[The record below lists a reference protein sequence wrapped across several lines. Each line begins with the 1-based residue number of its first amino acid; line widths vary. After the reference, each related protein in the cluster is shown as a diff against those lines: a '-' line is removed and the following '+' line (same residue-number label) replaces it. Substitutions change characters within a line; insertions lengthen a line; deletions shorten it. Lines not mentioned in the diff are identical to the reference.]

1 MQKEI
6 KTKKNNDKQEIT
18 IPIKYILTNSAEC
31 DHMKDTDNFNIREY
45 LIGNFFS
52 SEKANELQRK
62 ENLEHKKERDEL
74 NKVIKNV
81 LPHMKR
87 EEEIPSEINSRRK
100 RSLNNGSLYNMFMSE
115 FFGMNMVLIY
125 LDSREENTIID
136 TLINLMYK
144 SYVHLSLFYI
154 PQLCVMLNY
163 KIYKKTLES
172 YLLDRCINQIK
183 FSLQIFWLLNS
194 YTEDDCLDIK
204 KDIYEDMLRKIEE
217 TLVNGNRRSLTQYLQ
232 YEEISKKNLD
242 SKRSSK
248 IDGNDS
254 EIIEKSIKK
263 EMSLEYFNLCS
274 DFYSK
279 LKEMCEDL
287 KNYEKGT
294 PRKNALKNYIEDFN
308 QMLIQQRIMYNENL
322 NQNNS
327 FYGIILP
334 FNDSDSTND
343 KENTL
348 MVNFINEQSFCFST
362 KARVPTKICAECI
375 KVDECKDWNKLI
387 IQSEKNV
394 NLSFGVIKSDI
405 DIKLEIKKIRTS
417 ISHNLENDKEKEK
430 EIIERK
436 KKKEEELKNFYNNID
451 KIKKEEEKKEE
462 LVNQFEMLPN
472 ITDEIANIFGKPV
485 EKIAEE
491 LKEKSQFKNFKTYSI
506 RNFIAKANDDLRQ
519 ELLAMQMIKLF
530 NEIFKKA
537 QISLKIHPYEILIT
551 SSSSGLLEFLS
562 NTSSIDGIKKAMVT
576 KSKNLNLFYRKYF
589 NDDFEEA
596 QKNFVESLAA
606 YSLIC
611 YYLQIKDRHNG
622 NILIDKYGNIIHI
635 DFGFILGISPGNLN
649 FESAPFKLTKEYIE
663 IMDGENSEMFL
674 YYKNLMIKGMI
685 EAKKHVETFVKIVE
699 IMSHGSKM
707 PCFDKKDI
715 NIVIQKLRERFYEKE
730 SDRNF
735 PKIVDELVI
744 NQMIIFGQINMII
757 SKKLQMEF
765 YLKKLI
771 FK

>member
-1 MQKEI
+1 MKKEI
-6 KTKKNNDKQEIT
+6 KTKINNDKKESEI
-18 IPIKYILTNSAEC
+18 PLKYILTNSAEC
-31 DHMKDTDNFNIREY
+31 DHMKNTDNFKINEN
-45 LIGNFFS
+45 LIENFFS

-62 ENLEHKKERDEL
+62 ENLEYKKERDEL

-100 RSLNNGSLYNMFMSE
+100 HSLNNGSLYNMFMSE

-125 LDSREENTIID
+125 LDSREEKTIID
-136 TLINLMYK
+136 TLINLIYK
-144 SYVHLSLFYI
+144 SYVHQSLFYI

-163 KIYKKTLES
+163 KKYKKSLES

-194 YTEDDCLDIK
+194 YTEDDSLDIK

-232 YEEISKKNLD
+232 YEEMSKKNLD
-242 SKRSSK
+242 SNRSSK
-248 IDGNDS
+248 SDGHYT

-263 EMSLEYFNLCS
+263 EMSLEYFNLCI
-274 DFYSK
+274 DFYNK

-287 KNYEKGT
+287 RNFEKGE
-294 PRKNALKNYIEDFN
+294 PRKNALKEYIENFN
-308 QMLIQQRIMYNENL
+308 QILIQQRITFNENL

-348 MVNFINEQSFCFST
+348 MVNFIIEQSFCFST
-362 KARVPTKICAECI
+362 KARVPTKLCAECV
-375 KVDECKDWNKLI
+375 KVEECQNWDELI
-387 IQSEKNV
+387 IQNEKNIQSEKKINFT
-394 NLSFGVIKSDI
+394 LEGRKSDI
-405 DIKLEIKKIRTS
+405 ENTIEIKKIRTS
-417 ISHNLENDKEKEK
+417 ISHNLEQDKEKEK
-430 EIIERK
+430 EIIEKR
-436 KKKEEELKNFYNNID
+436 KKKEEELKKFYNNINT
-451 KIKKEEEKKEE
+451 IKKKEEKKEE
-462 LVNQFEMLPN
+462 LINEFEISPN
-472 ITDEIANIFGKPV
+472 ITDEIKNIFGKPV
-485 EKIAEE
+485 SKITEE

-537 QISLKIHPYEILIT
+537 QIPLKIHAYEILIT

-562 NTSSIDGIKKAMVT
+562 NTSSIDGIKKAMAT
-576 KSKNLNLFYRKYF
+576 ESKNLNLFYRKYF
-589 NDDFEEA
+589 NDFEEA

-622 NILIDKYGNIIHI
+622 NILIDMYGNIIHI

-663 IMDGENSEMFL
+663 IMDGENSEMFT
-674 YYKNLMIKGMI
+674 YYKSLMIKGMI

-715 NIVIQKLRERFYEKE
+715 DVVIQKLRERFYEKE

-735 PKIVDELVI
+735 PKIVDDLVYKSNDNFWTNKYDYFQKVTNGI
-744 NQMIIFGQINMII
+744 
-757 SKKLQMEF
+757 LP
-765 YLKKLI
+765 
-771 FK
+771 

>member
-144 SYVHLSLFYI
+144 SYVHQSLFYI

-394 NLSFGVIKSDI
+394 NLSFGGRKSDI

-663 IMDGENSEMFL
+663 IMDGENNEMFT
-674 YYKNLMIKGMI
+674 YYKILMVKGMI

-735 PKIVDELVI
+735 PKIVDELVYKSNDNFWTNKYDYFQKVTNGI
-744 NQMIIFGQINMII
+744 
-757 SKKLQMEF
+757 LP
-765 YLKKLI
+765 
-771 FK
+771 

>member
-144 SYVHLSLFYI
+144 SYVHQSLFYI

-263 EMSLEYFNLCS
+263 EMSLEYFNLCI

-394 NLSFGVIKSDI
+394 NLSFGGRKSDI
-405 DIKLEIKKIRTS
+405 DIKL
-417 ISHNLENDKEKEK
+417 
-430 EIIERK
+430 
-436 KKKEEELKNFYNNID
+436 
-451 KIKKEEEKKEE
+451 
-462 LVNQFEMLPN
+462 
-472 ITDEIANIFGKPV
+472 
-485 EKIAEE
+485 
-491 LKEKSQFKNFKTYSI
+491 
-506 RNFIAKANDDLRQ
+506 
-519 ELLAMQMIKLF
+519 
-530 NEIFKKA
+530 
-537 QISLKIHPYEILIT
+537 
-551 SSSSGLLEFLS
+551 
-562 NTSSIDGIKKAMVT
+562 
-576 KSKNLNLFYRKYF
+576 
-589 NDDFEEA
+589 
-596 QKNFVESLAA
+596 
-606 YSLIC
+606 
-611 YYLQIKDRHNG
+611 
-622 NILIDKYGNIIHI
+622 
-635 DFGFILGISPGNLN
+635 
-649 FESAPFKLTKEYIE
+649 
-663 IMDGENSEMFL
+663 
-674 YYKNLMIKGMI
+674 
-685 EAKKHVETFVKIVE
+685 
-699 IMSHGSKM
+699 
-707 PCFDKKDI
+707 
-715 NIVIQKLRERFYEKE
+715 
-730 SDRNF
+730 
-735 PKIVDELVI
+735 
-744 NQMIIFGQINMII
+744 
-757 SKKLQMEF
+757 
-765 YLKKLI
+765 
-771 FK
+771 

>member
-1 MQKEI
+1 MQKET
-6 KTKKNNDKQEIT
+6 KTKINSDKKELT
-18 IPIKYILTNSAEC
+18 RPLKYILTNSAEC

-144 SYVHLSLFYI
+144 SYVHQSLFYI

-375 KVDECKDWNKLI
+375 KVDECKDWNKII

-394 NLSFGVIKSDI
+394 NLSFGGRKSDI

-462 LVNQFEMLPN
+462 LVNQFEILPN

-735 PKIVDELVI
+735 PKIVDELVYKSNDNFWTNKYDYFQKVTNGI
-744 NQMIIFGQINMII
+744 
-757 SKKLQMEF
+757 LP
-765 YLKKLI
+765 
-771 FK
+771 

>member
-144 SYVHLSLFYI
+144 SYVHQSLFYI

-394 NLSFGVIKSDI
+394 NLSFGGRKSDI

-735 PKIVDELVI
+735 PKIVDELVYKSNDNFWTNKYDYFQKVTNGI
-744 NQMIIFGQINMII
+744 
-757 SKKLQMEF
+757 LP
-765 YLKKLI
+765 
-771 FK
+771 

>member
-1 MQKEI
+1 MKKEI
-6 KTKKNNDKQEIT
+6 KTKINNDKKESEI
-18 IPIKYILTNSAEC
+18 PLKYILTNSAEC
-31 DHMKDTDNFNIREY
+31 DHMKNTDNFKTREY
-45 LIGNFFS
+45 LIDNYFS

-62 ENLEHKKERDEL
+62 ENLEYKKERDEI

-136 TLINLMYK
+136 TLINLIYK
-144 SYVHLSLFYI
+144 SYVHQSLFYI

-163 KIYKKTLES
+163 KIYKKSLES
-172 YLLDRCINQIK
+172 YLLDRCVNQIK

-194 YTEDDCLDIK
+194 YTEDDSLDIK

-232 YEEISKKNLD
+232 YEEMSKKNLD
-242 SKRSSK
+242 SNRSSK
-248 IDGNDS
+248 SDGHDT

-263 EMSLEYFNLCS
+263 EMSLEYFNLCI
-274 DFYSK
+274 DFYNK

-287 KNYEKGT
+287 RNFEKGE
-294 PRKNALKNYIEDFN
+294 PRKNALKEYIENFN
-308 QMLIQQRIMYNENL
+308 QLLIQQRITFNENL

-348 MVNFINEQSFCFST
+348 MVNFIIEQSFCFST
-362 KARVPTKICAECI
+362 KARVPTKLCAECV
-375 KVDECKDWNKLI
+375 KVEECQNWDELI
-387 IQSEKNV
+387 IQNEKNIQSEKKINFT
-394 NLSFGVIKSDI
+394 LEGRKSDI
-405 DIKLEIKKIRTS
+405 ENTIEIKKIRTS
-417 ISHNLENDKEKEK
+417 ISHNLEQDKEK
-430 EIIERK
+430 EIIEKR
-436 KKKEEELKNFYNNID
+436 KKKEEELKKFYNNINT
-451 KIKKEEEKKEE
+451 IKKEEEKKEE
-462 LVNQFEMLPN
+462 LINEFVILPN
-472 ITDEIANIFGKPV
+472 ITDEIKNIFGKPV
-485 EKIAEE
+485 SKITEE
-491 LKEKSQFKNFKTYSI
+491 LKEKSQYKNFKTYSI

-537 QISLKIHPYEILIT
+537 QIPLKIHPYEILIT

-562 NTSSIDGIKKAMVT
+562 NTSSIDGIKKAMAT
-576 KSKNLNLFYRKYF
+576 ESKNLNLFYRKYF
-589 NDDFEEA
+589 NDFEEA
-596 QKNFVESLAA
+596 QQNFVESLAA

-622 NILIDKYGNIIHI
+622 NILIDMYGNIIHI

-663 IMDGENSEMFL
+663 IMDGENSEMFI
-674 YYKNLMIKGMI
+674 YYKSLMIKGMI

-715 NIVIQKLRERFYEKE
+715 DVVIQKLRERFYEKE

-735 PKIVDELVI
+735 PKIVDDLVYKSNDNFWTNKYDYFQKVTNGI
-744 NQMIIFGQINMII
+744 
-757 SKKLQMEF
+757 LP
-765 YLKKLI
+765 
-771 FK
+771 

>member
-1 MQKEI
+1 MKKEI
-6 KTKKNNDKQEIT
+6 KTKINNDKKESEI
-18 IPIKYILTNSAEC
+18 PLKYILTNSAEC
-31 DHMKDTDNFNIREY
+31 DHMKNTDNFKTREY
-45 LIGNFFS
+45 LIDNYFS

-62 ENLEHKKERDEL
+62 ENLEYKKERDEI

-136 TLINLMYK
+136 TLINLIYK
-144 SYVHLSLFYI
+144 SYVHQSLFYI

-163 KIYKKTLES
+163 KIYKKSLES
-172 YLLDRCINQIK
+172 YLLDRCVNQIK

-194 YTEDDCLDIK
+194 YTEDDSLDIK

-232 YEEISKKNLD
+232 YEEMSKKNLD
-242 SKRSSK
+242 SNRSSK
-248 IDGNDS
+248 SDGHDT

-263 EMSLEYFNLCS
+263 EMSLEYFNLCI
-274 DFYSK
+274 DFYNK

-287 KNYEKGT
+287 RNFEKGE
-294 PRKNALKNYIEDFN
+294 PRKNALKEYIENFN
-308 QMLIQQRIMYNENL
+308 QILIQQRITFNENL

-348 MVNFINEQSFCFST
+348 MVNFIIEQSFCFST
-362 KARVPTKICAECI
+362 KARVPTKLCAECV
-375 KVDECKDWNKLI
+375 KVEECQNWDELI
-387 IQSEKNV
+387 IQNEKNIQSEKKINFT
-394 NLSFGVIKSDI
+394 LEGRKSDI
-405 DIKLEIKKIRTS
+405 ENTIEIKKIRTS
-417 ISHNLENDKEKEK
+417 ISHNLEQDKEKEK
-430 EIIERK
+430 EIIEKR
-436 KKKEEELKNFYNNID
+436 KKKEEELKKFYNNINT
-451 KIKKEEEKKEE
+451 IKKEEEKKEE
-462 LVNQFEMLPN
+462 LINEFEISPN
-472 ITDEIANIFGKPV
+472 ITDEIKNIFGKPV
-485 EKIAEE
+485 SKITEE

-537 QISLKIHPYEILIT
+537 QIPLKIHPYEILIT

-562 NTSSIDGIKKAMVT
+562 NTSSIDGIKKAMAT
-576 KSKNLNLFYRKYF
+576 ESKNLNLFYRKYF
-589 NDDFEEA
+589 NDFEEA
-596 QKNFVESLAA
+596 QQNFVESLAA

-622 NILIDKYGNIIHI
+622 NILIDMYGNIIHI

-663 IMDGENSEMFL
+663 IMDGENSEMFT
-674 YYKNLMIKGMI
+674 YYKSLMIKGMI

-715 NIVIQKLRERFYEKE
+715 DVVIQKLRERFYEKE

-735 PKIVDELVI
+735 PKIVDDLVYKSNDNFWTNKYDYFQKVTNGI
-744 NQMIIFGQINMII
+744 
-757 SKKLQMEF
+757 LP
-765 YLKKLI
+765 
-771 FK
+771 

>member
-1 MQKEI
+1 MQKET
-6 KTKKNNDKQEIT
+6 KTKINSDKKELT
-18 IPIKYILTNSAEC
+18 RPLKYILTNSAEC
-31 DHMKDTDNFNIREY
+31 DHMKNTDNFKINEN
-45 LIGNFFS
+45 LIENFFS

-62 ENLEHKKERDEL
+62 ENLEYKKERDEL

-100 RSLNNGSLYNMFMSE
+100 HSLNNGSLYNMFMSE

-125 LDSREENTIID
+125 LDSREEKTIID
-136 TLINLMYK
+136 TLINLIYK
-144 SYVHLSLFYI
+144 SYVHQSLFYI

-163 KIYKKTLES
+163 KIYKKSLES
-172 YLLDRCINQIK
+172 YLLDRCVNQIK

-194 YTEDDCLDIK
+194 YTEDDSLDIK

-232 YEEISKKNLD
+232 YEEILKKSLD

-248 IDGNDS
+248 IDGNDT

-263 EMSLEYFNLCS
+263 EMSLEYFNLCI

-287 KNYEKGT
+287 RNFEKGE
-294 PRKNALKNYIEDFN
+294 PRKNALKDYVENFN
-308 QMLIQQRIMYNENL
+308 QILIQQRIIYNENL

-348 MVNFINEQSFCFST
+348 MVNFIIEQSFCFST
-362 KARVPTKICAECI
+362 KARVPTKLCAECV
-375 KVDECKDWNKLI
+375 KVEECEDWDKLI
-387 IQSEKNV
+387 IQNEQNIQSEKKINF
-394 NLSFGVIKSDI
+394 SFEERKSDI
-405 DIKLEIKKIRTS
+405 DNKIEIRKIRNST
-417 ISHNLENDKEKEK
+417 SHNLEQDKEKEK

-462 LVNQFEMLPN
+462 LINQFEILPN
-472 ITDEIANIFGKPV
+472 ITDEIKNIFGKPV
-485 EKIAEE
+485 DKITEE
-491 LKEKSQFKNFKTYSI
+491 LKVKSQFKNFKTYSI

-530 NEIFKKA
+530 NDIFQKA
-537 QISLKIHPYEILIT
+537 QIPLKLHPYEILIT

-562 NTSSIDGIKKAMVT
+562 NTSSIDGIKKAMAT
-576 KSKNLNLFYRKYF
+576 ESKNLNLFYRKYF
-589 NDDFEEA
+589 NDFEEA
-596 QKNFVESLAA
+596 QQNFVKSLAA

-622 NILIDKYGNIIHI
+622 NILIDMYGNIIHI

-663 IMDGENSEMFL
+663 IMDGENSEMFT
-674 YYKNLMIKGMI
+674 YYKILMVKGMI

-715 NIVIQKLRERFYEKE
+715 DVVIQKLRERFYEKE

-735 PKIVDELVI
+735 PKIVDDLVYKSNDNFWTNKYDYFQKVTNGI
-744 NQMIIFGQINMII
+744 
-757 SKKLQMEF
+757 LP
-765 YLKKLI
+765 
-771 FK
+771 

>member
-144 SYVHLSLFYI
+144 SYVHQSLFYI

-394 NLSFGVIKSDI
+394 NLSFGGRKSDI

-576 KSKNLNLFYRKYF
+576 NSKNLNLFYRKYF

-735 PKIVDELVI
+735 PKIVDELVYKSNDNFWTNKYDYFQKVTNGI
-744 NQMIIFGQINMII
+744 
-757 SKKLQMEF
+757 LP
-765 YLKKLI
+765 
-771 FK
+771 

>member
-1 MQKEI
+1 MKKEI
-6 KTKKNNDKQEIT
+6 KTKINNDKKESEI
-18 IPIKYILTNSAEC
+18 PLKYILTNSAEC
-31 DHMKDTDNFNIREY
+31 DHMKNTDNFKTREY
-45 LIGNFFS
+45 LIDNYFS

-62 ENLEHKKERDEL
+62 ENLEYKKERDEI

-136 TLINLMYK
+136 TLINLIYK
-144 SYVHLSLFYI
+144 SYVHQSLFYI

-163 KIYKKTLES
+163 KIYKKSLES
-172 YLLDRCINQIK
+172 YLLDRCVNQIK

-194 YTEDDCLDIK
+194 YTEDDSLDIK

-232 YEEISKKNLD
+232 YEEMSKKNLD
-242 SKRSSK
+242 SNRSSK
-248 IDGNDS
+248 SDGHDT

-263 EMSLEYFNLCS
+263 EMSLEYFNLCI
-274 DFYSK
+274 DFYNK

-287 KNYEKGT
+287 RNFEKGE
-294 PRKNALKNYIEDFN
+294 PRKNALKEYIENFN
-308 QMLIQQRIMYNENL
+308 QILIQQRITFNENL

-348 MVNFINEQSFCFST
+348 MVNFIIEQSFCFST
-362 KARVPTKICAECI
+362 KARVPTKLCAECV
-375 KVDECKDWNKLI
+375 KVEECQNWDELI
-387 IQSEKNV
+387 IQNEKNIQSEKKINFT
-394 NLSFGVIKSDI
+394 LEGRKSDI
-405 DIKLEIKKIRTS
+405 ENTIEIKKIRTS
-417 ISHNLENDKEKEK
+417 ISHNLEQDKEKEK
-430 EIIERK
+430 EIIEKR
-436 KKKEEELKNFYNNID
+436 KKKEEELKKFYNNINT
-451 KIKKEEEKKEE
+451 IKKEEEKKEE
-462 LVNQFEMLPN
+462 LINEFVILPN
-472 ITDEIANIFGKPV
+472 ITDEIKNIFGKPV
-485 EKIAEE
+485 SKITEE

-537 QISLKIHPYEILIT
+537 QIPLKIHPYEILIT

-562 NTSSIDGIKKAMVT
+562 NTSSIDGIKKAMAT
-576 KSKNLNLFYRKYF
+576 ESKNLNLFYRKYF
-589 NDDFEEA
+589 NDFEEA
-596 QKNFVESLAA
+596 QQNFVESLAA

-622 NILIDKYGNIIHI
+622 NILIDMYGNIIHI

-663 IMDGENSEMFL
+663 IMDGENSEMFI
-674 YYKNLMIKGMI
+674 YYKSLMIKGMI

-715 NIVIQKLRERFYEKE
+715 DVVIQKLRERFYEKE

-735 PKIVDELVI
+735 PKIVDDLVYKSNDNFWTNKYDYFQKVTNGI
-744 NQMIIFGQINMII
+744 
-757 SKKLQMEF
+757 LP
-765 YLKKLI
+765 
-771 FK
+771 

>member
-144 SYVHLSLFYI
+144 SYVHQSLFYI

-394 NLSFGVIKSDI
+394 NLSFGGRKSDI

-462 LVNQFEMLPN
+462 LVNQFEILPN

-735 PKIVDELVI
+735 PKIVDELVYKSNDNFWTNKYDYFQKVTNGI
-744 NQMIIFGQINMII
+744 
-757 SKKLQMEF
+757 LP
-765 YLKKLI
+765 
-771 FK
+771 

>member
-144 SYVHLSLFYI
+144 SYVHQSLFYI

-232 YEEISKKNLD
+232 YEEISKKNFD

-394 NLSFGVIKSDI
+394 NLSFGGRKSDI

-735 PKIVDELVI
+735 PKIVDELVYKSNDNFWTNKYDYFQKVTNGI
-744 NQMIIFGQINMII
+744 
-757 SKKLQMEF
+757 LP
-765 YLKKLI
+765 
-771 FK
+771 

>member
-1 MQKEI
+1 MQKET
-6 KTKKNNDKQEIT
+6 KTKINSDKKELT
-18 IPIKYILTNSAEC
+18 RPLKYILTNSAEC
-31 DHMKDTDNFNIREY
+31 DHMKNTDNFKINEN
-45 LIGNFFS
+45 LIENFFS

-62 ENLEHKKERDEL
+62 ENLEYKKERDEL

-100 RSLNNGSLYNMFMSE
+100 HSLNNGSLYNMFMSE

-125 LDSREENTIID
+125 LDSREEKTIID
-136 TLINLMYK
+136 TLINLIYK
-144 SYVHLSLFYI
+144 SYVHQSLFYI

-163 KIYKKTLES
+163 KKYKKSLES

-194 YTEDDCLDIK
+194 YTEDDSLDIK

-232 YEEISKKNLD
+232 YEEILKKSLD

-248 IDGNDS
+248 IDGNDT

-274 DFYSK
+274 DFYNK

-287 KNYEKGT
+287 RNFEKGE
-294 PRKNALKNYIEDFN
+294 PRKNALKDYVENFN
-308 QMLIQQRIMYNENL
+308 QVLIQQRIMYNENL
-322 NQNNS
+322 NQNNT

-348 MVNFINEQSFCFST
+348 MVNFIIEQSFCFST
-362 KARVPTKICAECI
+362 KARVPTKLCAECV
-375 KVDECKDWNKLI
+375 KVEECEDWDKLI
-387 IQSEKNV
+387 IQNEQNIQSEKKINF
-394 NLSFGVIKSDI
+394 SFEERKSDI
-405 DIKLEIKKIRTS
+405 DNKIEIRKIINST
-417 ISHNLENDKEKEK
+417 SHNLEQDKEKEK

-436 KKKEEELKNFYNNID
+436 KKKEEELKNFYNSID

-462 LVNQFEMLPN
+462 LINQFEILPN
-472 ITDEIANIFGKPV
+472 ITDEIKNIFGKPV
-485 EKIAEE
+485 DKITEE
-491 LKEKSQFKNFKTYSI
+491 LKVKSQFKNFKTYSI

-530 NEIFKKA
+530 NEIFQKA
-537 QISLKIHPYEILIT
+537 QIPLKLHPYEILIT

-562 NTSSIDGIKKAMVT
+562 NTSSIDGIKKAMAT
-576 KSKNLNLFYRKYF
+576 ESKNLNLFYRKYF
-589 NDDFEEA
+589 NDFEEA
-596 QKNFVESLAA
+596 QQNFVKSLAA

-622 NILIDKYGNIIHI
+622 NILIDMYGNIIHI

-663 IMDGENSEMFL
+663 IMDGENSEMFT
-674 YYKNLMIKGMI
+674 YYKILMVKGMI

-715 NIVIQKLRERFYEKE
+715 DVVIQKLRERFYEKE

-735 PKIVDELVI
+735 PKIVDDLVYKSNDNFWTNKYDYFQKVTNGI
-744 NQMIIFGQINMII
+744 
-757 SKKLQMEF
+757 LP
-765 YLKKLI
+765 
-771 FK
+771 

>member
-1 MQKEI
+1 MKKEI
-6 KTKKNNDKQEIT
+6 KTKINNDKKESEI
-18 IPIKYILTNSAEC
+18 PLKYILTNSAEC
-31 DHMKDTDNFNIREY
+31 DHMKNTDNFKTREY
-45 LIGNFFS
+45 LIDNYFS

-62 ENLEHKKERDEL
+62 ENLEYKKERDEI

-136 TLINLMYK
+136 TLINLIYK
-144 SYVHLSLFYI
+144 SYVHQSLFYI

-163 KIYKKTLES
+163 KIYKKSLES
-172 YLLDRCINQIK
+172 YLLDRCVNQIK

-194 YTEDDCLDIK
+194 YTEDDSLDIK

-232 YEEISKKNLD
+232 YEEMSKKNLD
-242 SKRSSK
+242 SNRSSK
-248 IDGNDS
+248 SDGHDT

-263 EMSLEYFNLCS
+263 EMSLEYFNLCI
-274 DFYSK
+274 DFYNK

-287 KNYEKGT
+287 RNFEKGE
-294 PRKNALKNYIEDFN
+294 PRKNALKEYIENFN
-308 QMLIQQRIMYNENL
+308 QILIQQRITFNENL

-348 MVNFINEQSFCFST
+348 MVNFIIEQSFCFST
-362 KARVPTKICAECI
+362 KARVPTKLCAECV
-375 KVDECKDWNKLI
+375 KVEECQNWDELI
-387 IQSEKNV
+387 IQNEKNIQSEKKINFT
-394 NLSFGVIKSDI
+394 LEGRKSDI
-405 DIKLEIKKIRTS
+405 ENTIEIKKIRTS
-417 ISHNLENDKEKEK
+417 ISHNLEQDKEKEK
-430 EIIERK
+430 EIIEKR
-436 KKKEEELKNFYNNID
+436 KKKEEELKKFYNNINT
-451 KIKKEEEKKEE
+451 IKKEEEKKEE
-462 LVNQFEMLPN
+462 LINEFVILPN
-472 ITDEIANIFGKPV
+472 ITDEIKNIFGKPV
-485 EKIAEE
+485 SKITEE

-530 NEIFKKA
+530 NEIYKKA
-537 QISLKIHPYEILIT
+537 QIPLKIHPYEILIT

-562 NTSSIDGIKKAMVT
+562 NTSSIDGIKKAMAT
-576 KSKNLNLFYRKYF
+576 ESKNLNLFYRKYF
-589 NDDFEEA
+589 NDFEEA
-596 QKNFVESLAA
+596 QQNFVESLAA

-622 NILIDKYGNIIHI
+622 NILIDMYGNIIHI

-663 IMDGENSEMFL
+663 IMDGENSEMFI
-674 YYKNLMIKGMI
+674 YYKSLMIKGMI

-715 NIVIQKLRERFYEKE
+715 DVVIQKLRERFYEKE

-735 PKIVDELVI
+735 PKIVDDLVYKSNDNFWTNKYDYFQKVTNGI
-744 NQMIIFGQINMII
+744 
-757 SKKLQMEF
+757 LP
-765 YLKKLI
+765 
-771 FK
+771 

>member
-1 MQKEI
+1 MQKET
-6 KTKKNNDKQEIT
+6 KTKINSDKKELT
-18 IPIKYILTNSAEC
+18 RPLKYILTNSAEC
-31 DHMKDTDNFNIREY
+31 DHMKNTDNFKINEN
-45 LIGNFFS
+45 LIENFFS

-62 ENLEHKKERDEL
+62 ENLEYKKERDEL

-100 RSLNNGSLYNMFMSE
+100 HSLNNGSLYNMFMSE

-125 LDSREENTIID
+125 LDSREEKTIID
-136 TLINLMYK
+136 TLINLIYK
-144 SYVHLSLFYI
+144 SYVHQSLFYI

-163 KIYKKTLES
+163 KKYKKSLES

-194 YTEDDCLDIK
+194 YTEDDSLDIK

-232 YEEISKKNLD
+232 YEEILKKSLD

-248 IDGNDS
+248 IDGNDT

-287 KNYEKGT
+287 RNFEKGE
-294 PRKNALKNYIEDFN
+294 PRKNALKDYVENFN
-308 QMLIQQRIMYNENL
+308 QILIQQRIMYNENL
-322 NQNNS
+322 NQNNT

-348 MVNFINEQSFCFST
+348 MVNFIIEQSFCFST
-362 KARVPTKICAECI
+362 KARVPTKLCAECV
-375 KVDECKDWNKLI
+375 KVEECEDWDKLI
-387 IQSEKNV
+387 IQNEQNIQSEKKINF
-394 NLSFGVIKSDI
+394 SFEERKSDI
-405 DIKLEIKKIRTS
+405 DNKIEIRKIRNST
-417 ISHNLENDKEKEK
+417 SHNLEQDKEKEK

-436 KKKEEELKNFYNNID
+436 KKKEEELKNFYNSID

-462 LVNQFEMLPN
+462 LINQFEILPN
-472 ITDEIANIFGKPV
+472 ITDEIKNIFGKPV
-485 EKIAEE
+485 DKITEE
-491 LKEKSQFKNFKTYSI
+491 LKVKSQFKNFKTYSI

-530 NEIFKKA
+530 NEIFQKA
-537 QISLKIHPYEILIT
+537 QIPLKLHPYEILIT

-562 NTSSIDGIKKAMVT
+562 NTSSIDGIKKAMAT
-576 KSKNLNLFYRKYF
+576 ESKNLNLFYRKYF
-589 NDDFEEA
+589 NDFEEA
-596 QKNFVESLAA
+596 QQNFVKSLAA

-622 NILIDKYGNIIHI
+622 NILIDMYGNIIHI

-663 IMDGENSEMFL
+663 IMDGENSEMFT
-674 YYKNLMIKGMI
+674 YYKILMVKGMI

-715 NIVIQKLRERFYEKE
+715 DVVIQKLRERFYEKE

-735 PKIVDELVI
+735 PKIVDDLVYKSNDNFWTNKYDYFQKVTNGI
-744 NQMIIFGQINMII
+744 
-757 SKKLQMEF
+757 LP
-765 YLKKLI
+765 
-771 FK
+771 

>member
-144 SYVHLSLFYI
+144 SYVHQSLFYI

-394 NLSFGVIKSDI
+394 NLSFGGRKSDI

-537 QISLKIHPYEILIT
+537 QIPLKIHPYEILIT

-735 PKIVDELVI
+735 PKIVDELVYKSNDNFWTNKYDYFQKVTNGI
-744 NQMIIFGQINMII
+744 
-757 SKKLQMEF
+757 LP
-765 YLKKLI
+765 
-771 FK
+771 

>member
-144 SYVHLSLFYI
+144 SYVHQSLFYI

-375 KVDECKDWNKLI
+375 KVDECKDWNKII

-394 NLSFGVIKSDI
+394 NLSFGGRKSDI

-417 ISHNLENDKEKEK
+417 ISHNLENDIEKEK

-462 LVNQFEMLPN
+462 LVNQFEILPN

-735 PKIVDELVI
+735 PKIVDELVYKSNDNFWTNKYDYFQKVTNGI
-744 NQMIIFGQINMII
+744 
-757 SKKLQMEF
+757 LP
-765 YLKKLI
+765 
-771 FK
+771 

>member
-136 TLINLMYK
+136 TLINLIYK
-144 SYVHLSLFYI
+144 SYVHQSLFYI

-163 KIYKKTLES
+163 KIYKKSLES
-172 YLLDRCINQIK
+172 YLLDRCVNQIK

-394 NLSFGVIKSDI
+394 NLSFGGRKSDI

-537 QISLKIHPYEILIT
+537 QIPLKIHPYEILIT

-663 IMDGENSEMFL
+663 IMDGENSEMFT
-674 YYKNLMIKGMI
+674 YYKSLMIKGMI

-735 PKIVDELVI
+735 PKIVDELVYKSNDNFWTNKYDYFQKVTNGI
-744 NQMIIFGQINMII
+744 
-757 SKKLQMEF
+757 LP
-765 YLKKLI
+765 
-771 FK
+771 

>member
-144 SYVHLSLFYI
+144 SYVHQSLFYI

-232 YEEISKKNLD
+232 YEEISKKNFD

-394 NLSFGVIKSDI
+394 NLSFGGRKSDI

-462 LVNQFEMLPN
+462 LVNQFEILPN

-537 QISLKIHPYEILIT
+537 QIPLKIHPYEILIT

-735 PKIVDELVI
+735 PKIVDELVYKSNDNFWTNKYDYFQKVTNGI
-744 NQMIIFGQINMII
+744 
-757 SKKLQMEF
+757 LP
-765 YLKKLI
+765 
-771 FK
+771 

>member
-1 MQKEI
+1 MKKEI
-6 KTKKNNDKQEIT
+6 KTKINNDKKESEI
-18 IPIKYILTNSAEC
+18 PLKYILTNSAEC
-31 DHMKDTDNFNIREY
+31 DHMKNTDNFKTREY
-45 LIGNFFS
+45 LIDNYFS

-62 ENLEHKKERDEL
+62 ENLEYKKERDEI

-136 TLINLMYK
+136 TLINLIYK
-144 SYVHLSLFYI
+144 SYVHQSLFYI

-163 KIYKKTLES
+163 KIYKKSLES
-172 YLLDRCINQIK
+172 YLLDRCVNQIK

-232 YEEISKKNLD
+232 YEEMSKKNLD
-242 SKRSSK
+242 SNRSSK
-248 IDGNDS
+248 SDGHYT

-263 EMSLEYFNLCS
+263 EMSLEYFNLCI
-274 DFYSK
+274 DFYNK

-287 KNYEKGT
+287 RNFEKGE
-294 PRKNALKNYIEDFN
+294 PRKNALKEYIENFN
-308 QMLIQQRIMYNENL
+308 QILIQQRITFNENL

-348 MVNFINEQSFCFST
+348 MVNFIIEQSFCFST
-362 KARVPTKICAECI
+362 KARVPTKLCAECV
-375 KVDECKDWNKLI
+375 KVEECQNWDELI
-387 IQSEKNV
+387 IQNEKNIQSEKKINFT
-394 NLSFGVIKSDI
+394 LEGRKSDI
-405 DIKLEIKKIRTS
+405 ENTIEIKKIRTS
-417 ISHNLENDKEKEK
+417 ISHNLEQDKEKEK
-430 EIIERK
+430 EIIEKR
-436 KKKEEELKNFYNNID
+436 KKKEEELKKFYNNINT
-451 KIKKEEEKKEE
+451 IKKKEEKKEE
-462 LVNQFEMLPN
+462 LINEFEISPN
-472 ITDEIANIFGKPV
+472 ITDEIKNIFGKPV
-485 EKIAEE
+485 SKITEE

-537 QISLKIHPYEILIT
+537 QIPLKIHAYEILIT

-562 NTSSIDGIKKAMVT
+562 NTSSIDGIKKAMAT
-576 KSKNLNLFYRKYF
+576 ESKNLNLFYRKYF
-589 NDDFEEA
+589 NDFEEA

-622 NILIDKYGNIIHI
+622 NILIDMYGNIIHI

-663 IMDGENSEMFL
+663 IMDGENSEMFI
-674 YYKNLMIKGMI
+674 YYKSLMIKGMI

-715 NIVIQKLRERFYEKE
+715 DVVIQKLRERFYEKE

-735 PKIVDELVI
+735 PKIVDDLVYKSNDNFWTNKYDYFQKVTNGI
-744 NQMIIFGQINMII
+744 
-757 SKKLQMEF
+757 LP
-765 YLKKLI
+765 
-771 FK
+771 

>member
-1 MQKEI
+1 
-6 KTKKNNDKQEIT
+6 
-18 IPIKYILTNSAEC
+18 
-31 DHMKDTDNFNIREY
+31 MKDTDNFNIREY
-45 LIGNFFS
+45 LIENFFS

-62 ENLEHKKERDEL
+62 ENLEHKKERVEL

-100 RSLNNGSLYNMFMSE
+100 RSLYNGSLYNMFMSE

-144 SYVHLSLFYI
+144 SYVHQSLFYI

-387 IQSEKNV
+387 IQSEKNA
-394 NLSFGVIKSDI
+394 NLSFGGRKSDI

-417 ISHNLENDKEKEK
+417 ISHNLENDKENEKDKKNQLDEETIKHLDKYFEK
-430 EIIERK
+430 EEKIIS
-436 KKKEEELKNFYNNID
+436 KEDLENAIRLFISLVLFREKDKEN
-451 KIKKEEEKKEE
+451 KIKSNRKNLIDYLKSPDLWDNKIYKDEK
-462 LVNQFEMLPN
+462 F
-472 ITDEIANIFGKPV
+472 
-485 EKIAEE
+485 
-491 LKEKSQFKNFKTYSI
+491 
-506 RNFIAKANDDLRQ
+506 
-519 ELLAMQMIKLF
+519 
-530 NEIFKKA
+530 
-537 QISLKIHPYEILIT
+537 
-551 SSSSGLLEFLS
+551 
-562 NTSSIDGIKKAMVT
+562 
-576 KSKNLNLFYRKYF
+576 NLNLNELKLCNIQINQTLWLYNYLVG
-589 NDDFEEA
+589 NEEVDAFKEIEDYIKNKNNVSA
-596 QKNFVESLAA
+596 QNANEEDNNNNNKE
-606 YSLIC
+606 
-611 YYLQIKDRHNG
+611 DRSSEHDSSSEDN
-622 NILIDKYGNIIHI
+622 
-635 DFGFILGISPGNLN
+635 
-649 FESAPFKLTKEYIE
+649 
-663 IMDGENSEMFL
+663 NSESDS
-674 YYKNLMIKGMI
+674 
-685 EAKKHVETFVKIVE
+685 E
-699 IMSHGSKM
+699 S
-707 PCFDKKDI
+707 
-715 NIVIQKLRERFYEKE
+715 EKE
-730 SDRNF
+730 RD
-735 PKIVDELVI
+735 
-744 NQMIIFGQINMII
+744 
-757 SKKLQMEF
+757 
-765 YLKKLI
+765 
-771 FK
+771 

>member
-1 MQKEI
+1 MKKEI
-6 KTKKNNDKQEIT
+6 KTKINNDKKESEI
-18 IPIKYILTNSAEC
+18 PLKYILTNSAEC
-31 DHMKDTDNFNIREY
+31 DHMKNTDNFKTREY
-45 LIGNFFS
+45 LIDNYFS

-62 ENLEHKKERDEL
+62 ENLEYKKERDEI

-136 TLINLMYK
+136 TLINLIYK
-144 SYVHLSLFYI
+144 SYVHQSLFYI

-163 KIYKKTLES
+163 KIYKKSLES
-172 YLLDRCINQIK
+172 YLLDRCVNQIK

-232 YEEISKKNLD
+232 YEEMSKKNLD
-242 SKRSSK
+242 SNRSSK
-248 IDGNDS
+248 SDGHYT

-263 EMSLEYFNLCS
+263 EMSLEYFNLCI
-274 DFYSK
+274 DFYNK

-287 KNYEKGT
+287 RNFEKGE
-294 PRKNALKNYIEDFN
+294 PRKNALKEYIENFN
-308 QMLIQQRIMYNENL
+308 QILIQQRITFNENL

-348 MVNFINEQSFCFST
+348 MVNFIIEQSFCFST
-362 KARVPTKICAECI
+362 KARVPTKLCAECV
-375 KVDECKDWNKLI
+375 KVEECQNWDELI
-387 IQSEKNV
+387 IQNEKNIQSEKKINFT
-394 NLSFGVIKSDI
+394 LEGRKSDI
-405 DIKLEIKKIRTS
+405 ENTIEIKKIRTS
-417 ISHNLENDKEKEK
+417 ISHNLEQDKEKEK
-430 EIIERK
+430 EIIEKR
-436 KKKEEELKNFYNNID
+436 KKKEEELKKFYNNINT
-451 KIKKEEEKKEE
+451 IKKKEEKKEE
-462 LVNQFEMLPN
+462 LINEFEISPN
-472 ITDEIANIFGKPV
+472 ITDEIKNIFGKPV
-485 EKIAEE
+485 SKITEE

-537 QISLKIHPYEILIT
+537 QIPLKIHAYEILIT

-562 NTSSIDGIKKAMVT
+562 NTSSIDGIKKAMAT
-576 KSKNLNLFYRKYF
+576 ESKNLNLFYRKYF
-589 NDDFEEA
+589 NDFEEA

-622 NILIDKYGNIIHI
+622 NILIDMYGNIIHI

-663 IMDGENSEMFL
+663 IMDGENSEMFT
-674 YYKNLMIKGMI
+674 YYKSLMIKGMI

-715 NIVIQKLRERFYEKE
+715 DVVIQKLRERFYEKE

-735 PKIVDELVI
+735 PKIVDDLVYKSNDNFWTNKYDYFQKVTNGI
-744 NQMIIFGQINMII
+744 
-757 SKKLQMEF
+757 LP
-765 YLKKLI
+765 
-771 FK
+771 

>member
-1 MQKEI
+1 MQKET
-6 KTKKNNDKQEIT
+6 KTKINSDKKELT
-18 IPIKYILTNSAEC
+18 RPLKYILTNSAEC
-31 DHMKDTDNFNIREY
+31 DHMKNTDNFKINEN
-45 LIGNFFS
+45 LIENFFS

-62 ENLEHKKERDEL
+62 ENLEYKKERDEL

-100 RSLNNGSLYNMFMSE
+100 HSLNNGSLYNMFMSE

-125 LDSREENTIID
+125 LDSREEKTIID
-136 TLINLMYK
+136 TLINLIYK
-144 SYVHLSLFYI
+144 SYVHQSLFYI

-163 KIYKKTLES
+163 KKYKKSLES

-194 YTEDDCLDIK
+194 YTEDDSLDIK

-232 YEEISKKNLD
+232 YEEILKKSLD

-248 IDGNDS
+248 IDGNDT

-274 DFYSK
+274 DFYNK

-287 KNYEKGT
+287 RNFEKGE
-294 PRKNALKNYIEDFN
+294 PRKNALKDYVENFN
-308 QMLIQQRIMYNENL
+308 QILIQQRIMYNENL
-322 NQNNS
+322 NQNNT

-348 MVNFINEQSFCFST
+348 MVNFIIEQSFCFST
-362 KARVPTKICAECI
+362 KARVPTKLCAECV
-375 KVDECKDWNKLI
+375 KVEECEDWDKLI
-387 IQSEKNV
+387 IQNEQNIQSEKKINF
-394 NLSFGVIKSDI
+394 SFEERKSDI
-405 DIKLEIKKIRTS
+405 DNKIEIRKIRNST
-417 ISHNLENDKEKEK
+417 SHNLEQDKEKEK

-436 KKKEEELKNFYNNID
+436 KKKEEELKNFYNSID

-462 LVNQFEMLPN
+462 LINQFEILPN
-472 ITDEIANIFGKPV
+472 ITDEIKNIFGKPV
-485 EKIAEE
+485 DKITEE
-491 LKEKSQFKNFKTYSI
+491 LKVKSQFKNFKTYSI

-530 NEIFKKA
+530 NEIFQKA
-537 QISLKIHPYEILIT
+537 QIPLKLHPYEILIT

-562 NTSSIDGIKKAMVT
+562 NTSSIDGIKKAMAT
-576 KSKNLNLFYRKYF
+576 ESKNLNLFYRKYF
-589 NDDFEEA
+589 NDFEEA
-596 QKNFVESLAA
+596 QQNFVKSLAA

-622 NILIDKYGNIIHI
+622 NILIDMYGNIIHI

-663 IMDGENSEMFL
+663 IMDGENSEMFT
-674 YYKNLMIKGMI
+674 YYKILMVKGMI

-715 NIVIQKLRERFYEKE
+715 DVVIQKLRERFYEKE

-735 PKIVDELVI
+735 PKIVDDLVYKSNDNFWTNKYDYFQKVTNGI
-744 NQMIIFGQINMII
+744 
-757 SKKLQMEF
+757 LP
-765 YLKKLI
+765 
-771 FK
+771 

>member
-1 MQKEI
+1 MKKEI
-6 KTKKNNDKQEIT
+6 KTKINNDKKESEI
-18 IPIKYILTNSAEC
+18 PLKYILTNSAEC

-144 SYVHLSLFYI
+144 SYVHQSLFYI

-348 MVNFINEQSFCFST
+348 MVTFINEQSFCFST

-394 NLSFGVIKSDI
+394 NLSFGGRKSDI

-436 KKKEEELKNFYNNID
+436 KKKEEELKQFYNNIYKKEED
-451 KIKKEEEKKEE
+451 KKEEEK
-462 LVNQFEMLPN
+462 NIINDFEILPN
-472 ITDEIANIFGKPV
+472 LSDELKNIFGKPI
-485 EKIAEE
+485 EKITKE
-491 LKEKSQFKNFKTYSI
+491 LKKKSLFKNFKSYSI

-530 NEIFKKA
+530 DDIFKKA
-537 QISLKIHPYEILIT
+537 QIPLKLHPYEILIT

-562 NTSSIDGIKKAMVT
+562 NTSSIDGIKKAMMT
-576 KSKNLNLFYRKYF
+576 KSKNLNLFYRNCF
-589 NDDFEEA
+589 NDFEEA
-596 QKNFVESLAA
+596 QKNFVQSLAA

-622 NILIDKYGNIIHI
+622 NILIDMYGNIIHI

-663 IMDGENSEMFL
+663 IMDGEDSEMFI
-674 YYKNLMIKGMI
+674 YYKSLMIKGMI
-685 EAKKHVETFVKIVE
+685 EAKKHVDIFIKIVE

-715 NIVIQKLRERFYEKE
+715 KIIIQKLRERFYEKE

-735 PKIVDELVI
+735 PKIIDELVYKSNDNFWTNKYDYFQKVTNGI
-744 NQMIIFGQINMII
+744 
-757 SKKLQMEF
+757 LP
-765 YLKKLI
+765 
-771 FK
+771 

>member
-45 LIGNFFS
+45 LIENFFS

-144 SYVHLSLFYI
+144 SYVHQSLFYI

-387 IQSEKNV
+387 IQSEKNA
-394 NLSFGVIKSDI
+394 NLSFGGRKSDI

-530 NEIFKKA
+530 NDIFKKA

-735 PKIVDELVI
+735 PKIVDELVYKSNDNFWTNKYDYFQKVTNGI
-744 NQMIIFGQINMII
+744 
-757 SKKLQMEF
+757 LP
-765 YLKKLI
+765 
-771 FK
+771 

>member
-1 MQKEI
+1 MKKEI
-6 KTKKNNDKQEIT
+6 KTKINNDKKESEI
-18 IPIKYILTNSAEC
+18 PLKYILTNSAEC
-31 DHMKDTDNFNIREY
+31 DHMKNTDNFKTREY
-45 LIGNFFS
+45 LIDNYFS

-62 ENLEHKKERDEL
+62 ENLEYKKERDEI

-136 TLINLMYK
+136 TLINLIYK
-144 SYVHLSLFYI
+144 SYVHQSLFYI

-163 KIYKKTLES
+163 KIYKKSLES
-172 YLLDRCINQIK
+172 YLLDRCVNQIK

-194 YTEDDCLDIK
+194 YTEDDSLDIK

-232 YEEISKKNLD
+232 YEEMSKKNLD
-242 SKRSSK
+242 SNRSSK
-248 IDGNDS
+248 SDGHDT

-263 EMSLEYFNLCS
+263 EMSLEYFNLCI
-274 DFYSK
+274 DFYNK

-287 KNYEKGT
+287 RNFEKGE
-294 PRKNALKNYIEDFN
+294 PRKNALKEYIENFN
-308 QMLIQQRIMYNENL
+308 QILIQQRITFNENL

-348 MVNFINEQSFCFST
+348 MVNFIIEQSFCFST
-362 KARVPTKICAECI
+362 KARVPTKLCAECV
-375 KVDECKDWNKLI
+375 KVEECQNWDELI
-387 IQSEKNV
+387 IQNEKNIQSEKKINFT
-394 NLSFGVIKSDI
+394 LEGRKSDI
-405 DIKLEIKKIRTS
+405 ENTIEIKKIRTS
-417 ISHNLENDKEKEK
+417 ISHNLEQDKEKEK
-430 EIIERK
+430 EIIEKR
-436 KKKEEELKNFYNNID
+436 KKKEEELKKFYNNINT
-451 KIKKEEEKKEE
+451 IKKEEEKKEE
-462 LVNQFEMLPN
+462 LINEFVILPN
-472 ITDEIANIFGKPV
+472 ITDEIKNIFGKPV
-485 EKIAEE
+485 SKITEE

-537 QISLKIHPYEILIT
+537 QIPLKIHPYEILIT

-562 NTSSIDGIKKAMVT
+562 NTSSIDGIKKAMAT
-576 KSKNLNLFYRKYF
+576 ESKNLNLFYRKYF
-589 NDDFEEA
+589 NDFEEA
-596 QKNFVESLAA
+596 QQNFVESLAA

-622 NILIDKYGNIIHI
+622 NILIDMYGNIIHI

-663 IMDGENSEMFL
+663 IMDGENSEMFT
-674 YYKNLMIKGMI
+674 YYKSLMIKGMI

-715 NIVIQKLRERFYEKE
+715 DVVIQKLRERFYEKE

-735 PKIVDELVI
+735 PKIVDDLVYKSNDNFWTNKYDYFQKVTNGI
-744 NQMIIFGQINMII
+744 
-757 SKKLQMEF
+757 LP
-765 YLKKLI
+765 
-771 FK
+771 

>member
-144 SYVHLSLFYI
+144 SYVHQSLFYI

-274 DFYSK
+274 DFYRK

-394 NLSFGVIKSDI
+394 NLSFGGRKSDI

-430 EIIERK
+430 EIIEK
-436 KKKEEELKNFYNNID
+436 KKKGRR
-451 KIKKEEEKKEE
+451 IKK
-462 LVNQFEMLPN
+462 
-472 ITDEIANIFGKPV
+472 
-485 EKIAEE
+485 
-491 LKEKSQFKNFKTYSI
+491 
-506 RNFIAKANDDLRQ
+506 
-519 ELLAMQMIKLF
+519 
-530 NEIFKKA
+530 
-537 QISLKIHPYEILIT
+537 
-551 SSSSGLLEFLS
+551 FL
-562 NTSSIDGIKKAMVT
+562 
-576 KSKNLNLFYRKYF
+576 
-589 NDDFEEA
+589 
-596 QKNFVESLAA
+596 
-606 YSLIC
+606 
-611 YYLQIKDRHNG
+611 
-622 NILIDKYGNIIHI
+622 
-635 DFGFILGISPGNLN
+635 
-649 FESAPFKLTKEYIE
+649 
-663 IMDGENSEMFL
+663 
-674 YYKNLMIKGMI
+674 
-685 EAKKHVETFVKIVE
+685 
-699 IMSHGSKM
+699 
-707 PCFDKKDI
+707 
-715 NIVIQKLRERFYEKE
+715 
-730 SDRNF
+730 
-735 PKIVDELVI
+735 
-744 NQMIIFGQINMII
+744 
-757 SKKLQMEF
+757 
-765 YLKKLI
+765 
-771 FK
+771 

>member
-1 MQKEI
+1 MKKEI
-6 KTKKNNDKQEIT
+6 KTKINNDKKESEI
-18 IPIKYILTNSAEC
+18 PLKYILTNSAEC
-31 DHMKDTDNFNIREY
+31 DHMKNTDNFKTREY
-45 LIGNFFS
+45 LIDNYFS

-62 ENLEHKKERDEL
+62 ENLEYKKERDEI

-136 TLINLMYK
+136 TLINLIYK
-144 SYVHLSLFYI
+144 SYVHQSLFYI

-163 KIYKKTLES
+163 KIYKKSLES
-172 YLLDRCINQIK
+172 YLLDRCVNQIK

-194 YTEDDCLDIK
+194 YTEDDSLDIK

-232 YEEISKKNLD
+232 YEEMSKKNLD
-242 SKRSSK
+242 SNRSSK
-248 IDGNDS
+248 SDGHDT

-263 EMSLEYFNLCS
+263 EMSLEYFNLCI
-274 DFYSK
+274 DFYNK

-287 KNYEKGT
+287 RNFEKGE
-294 PRKNALKNYIEDFN
+294 PRKNALKEYIENFN
-308 QMLIQQRIMYNENL
+308 QLLIQQRITFNENL

-348 MVNFINEQSFCFST
+348 MVNFIIEQSFCFST
-362 KARVPTKICAECI
+362 KARVPTKLCAECV
-375 KVDECKDWNKLI
+375 KVEECQNWDELI
-387 IQSEKNV
+387 IQNEKNIQSEKKINFT
-394 NLSFGVIKSDI
+394 LEGRKSDI
-405 DIKLEIKKIRTS
+405 ENTIEIKKIRTS
-417 ISHNLENDKEKEK
+417 ISHNLEQDKEKEK
-430 EIIERK
+430 EIIEKR
-436 KKKEEELKNFYNNID
+436 KKKEEELKKFYNNINT
-451 KIKKEEEKKEE
+451 IKKEEEKKEE
-462 LVNQFEMLPN
+462 LINEFVILPN
-472 ITDEIANIFGKPV
+472 ITDEIKNIFGKPV
-485 EKIAEE
+485 SKITEE

-537 QISLKIHPYEILIT
+537 QIPLKIHPYEILIT

-562 NTSSIDGIKKAMVT
+562 NTSSIDGIKKAMAT
-576 KSKNLNLFYRKYF
+576 ESKNLNLFYRKYF
-589 NDDFEEA
+589 NDFEEA
-596 QKNFVESLAA
+596 QQNFVESLAA

-622 NILIDKYGNIIHI
+622 NILIDMYGNIIHI

-663 IMDGENSEMFL
+663 IMDGENSEMFT
-674 YYKNLMIKGMI
+674 YYKSLMIKGMI

-715 NIVIQKLRERFYEKE
+715 DVVIQKLRERFYEKE

-735 PKIVDELVI
+735 PKIVDDLVYKSNDNFWTNKYDYFQKVTNGI
-744 NQMIIFGQINMII
+744 
-757 SKKLQMEF
+757 LP
-765 YLKKLI
+765 
-771 FK
+771 

>member
-144 SYVHLSLFYI
+144 SYVHQSLFYI

-394 NLSFGVIKSDI
+394 NLSFGGRKSDI

-462 LVNQFEMLPN
+462 LINQFEILPN

-735 PKIVDELVI
+735 PKIVDELVYKSNDNFWTNKYDYFQKVTNGI
-744 NQMIIFGQINMII
+744 
-757 SKKLQMEF
+757 LP
-765 YLKKLI
+765 
-771 FK
+771 